1 MAGDIIVLKFGGSV
15 LRSLADVPTAV
26 HEIYRWYRAGWRVVA
41 IASALGDSTARLLN
55 KARELA
61 EDPQPHAMAEL
72 LASGER
78 QAAALLGIA
87 LDRAGVPARVIDP
100 REVGLTVSGTV
111 LDGDT
116 SAVHVER
123 MQALLEHTPVL
134 VLAGFGYG
142 EDGRLQTLGPG
153 GSDHSAVYLAHAL
166 RANRCRLLKDVDG
179 VYEADP
185 AVAPTSSLQR
195 FSALGYADALE
206 LASPLIQPKAVRLLD
221 RYSARAEVA
230 AIASPYESIIGRF
243 GRTPAHAAATVP
255 TRVLILGL
263 GQIGLGIRQRIAA
276 MSEHFTLVGALVR
289 NRDEHVE
296 AGTPLFD
303 SLEDVMEQRADVVID
318 ALPDLEPA
326 HSLARHFLERGVSVV
341 SANLPLVAEFGQSLG
356 ALAARCNAYL
366 KYSAAVGGSAPMLE
380 TLRREM
386 HHDEIRSIAAVFS
399 GAASRIL
406 DRCVA
411 GSAFDELIREASAET
426 DAARL
431 HEELSGASSTRRLRV
446 LARHAFGHEPD
457 ALHAGTLDAESLRRA
472 LEGLTGHRTLRLVAR
487 AWKISHRVFG
497 QLQLEA
503 LDPHD
508 PLAQVSPEWNRLLMT
523 RSNGREVII
532 QGRGGRWPTVEALM
546 ADLLDVRF
554 AQLALARGPA
564 VTAPPGFA
572 LSSAK
577 PVG

>member
-15 LRSLADVPTAV
+15 LRSQADVPTAV

-55 KARELA
+55 NAHELA
-61 EDPQPHAMAEL
+61 DDPQPHAMAEL

-116 SAVHVER
+116 SAVHVE
-123 MQALLEHTPVL
+123 QLQTLLEYTPVL

-142 EDGRLQTLGPG
+142 ADGRLQTLGPG
-153 GSDHSAVYLAHAL
+153 GSDHSAVYLAYAL

-179 VYEADP
+179 IYEADP
-185 AVAPTSSLQR
+185 AMTPASSLQR

-206 LASPLIQPKAVRLLD
+206 LATTLIQPKAVRLLD

-230 AIASPYESIIGRF
+230 AIASPYESVIGRF
-243 GRTPAHAAATVP
+243 GRTPAHPAATTP

-263 GQIGLGIRQRIAA
+263 GEVGRGIHRRVAA
-276 MSEHFTLVGALVR
+276 MSEHFTVAGALIRDRSKHSDVGA
-289 NRDEHVE
+289 
-296 AGTPLFD
+296 PLFD
-303 SLEDVMEQRADVVID
+303 SLDEVMNQHPGVVID
-318 ALPDLEPA
+318 ALPHLEPA
-326 HSLARHFLERGVSVV
+326 HSLVSHFLERGISVV
-341 SANLPLVAEFGQSLG
+341 SANVPLIAEKGRHLG

-366 KYSAAVGGSAPMLE
+366 RYSAAVGGSAPMLE

-386 HHDEIRSIAAVFS
+386 HHDDIRSIAAVFS
-399 GAASRIL
+399 GAASHIL
-406 DRCVA
+406 DRCA
-411 GSAFDELIREASAET
+411 KGFAFEELMLNASAET

-431 HEELSGASSTRRLRV
+431 REELSGASSVRKLRV
-446 LARHAFGHEPD
+446 LARHAFGHDPD
-457 ALHAGTLDAESLRRA
+457 ALHVTPLDAESLQRA
-472 LEGLTGHRTLRLVAR
+472 RDSLTENCTLRLVAR

-503 LDPHD
+503 LDTRD
-508 PLAQVSPEWNRLLMT
+508 PLAQVQPEWNRLLIT
-523 RSNGREVII
+523 RSNGQEVLIH
-532 QGRGGRWPTVEALM
+532 GRGGGRWPATEALM

-554 AQLALARGPA
+554 AHLAVARGDA
-564 VTAPPGFA
+564 TAPH
-572 LSSAK
+572 
-577 PVG
+577 

>member
-15 LRSLADVPTAV
+15 LRSQADVPTAV

-55 KARELA
+55 KAHELA
-61 EDPQPHAMAEL
+61 DDPQPHAMAEL

-87 LDRAGVPARVIDP
+87 LDRAGVPARVLDP

-111 LDGDT
+111 LDGDA
-116 SAVHVER
+116 SAVHVE
-123 MQALLEHTPVL
+123 QLQTLLAYTPVL

-142 EDGRLQTLGPG
+142 ADGRLQTLGPG

-179 VYEADP
+179 VYDADP
-185 AVAPTSSLQR
+185 AMTPTPSLQR

-206 LASPLIQPKAVRLLD
+206 LATTLIQPKAVRLLD
-221 RYSARAEVA
+221 HYSARAEVA
-230 AIASPYESIIGRF
+230 AIASPYESVIGRF
-243 GRTPAHAAATVP
+243 GRTPAHPTATTP

-263 GQIGLGIRQRIAA
+263 GEIGRGVHRRIAA
-276 MSEHFTLVGALVR
+276 MSEHFAVTGALI
-289 NRDEHVE
+289 RDRCKHD
-296 AGTPLFD
+296 ATGIPLFD
-303 SLEDVMEQRADVVID
+303 SLDDVMDLHPDVVID

-326 HSLARHFLERGVSVV
+326 HSLASHFLERGISVV
-341 SANLPLVAEFGQSLG
+341 SANAPLIAEVGRKLG
-356 ALAARCNAYL
+356 TLAARCNAYL
-366 KYSAAVGGSAPMLE
+366 RYSAVVGGSAPMLE

-399 GAASRIL
+399 GAASQVL
-406 DRCVA
+406 DRCVN
-411 GSAFDELIREASAET
+411 GFSFEELTLNASAET
-426 DAARL
+426 NVARL
-431 HEELSGASSTRRLRV
+431 REELSGASSVRKLRV
-446 LARHAFGHEPD
+446 LARHAFGHDPD
-457 ALHAGTLDAESLRRA
+457 AWHVAPLDAESVRRA
-472 LEGLTGHRTLRLVAR
+472 RNALTENCTLRLVAR

-503 LDPHD
+503 LDTRD
-508 PLAQVSPEWNRLLMT
+508 PLAQVQPEWNRLLIT
-523 RSNGREVII
+523 RSNGQEVVI
-532 QGRGGRWPTVEALM
+532 QGRGGGRWPTTEALM

-554 AQLALARGPA
+554 AHLALARGEA
-564 VTAPPGFA
+564 APPH
-572 LSSAK
+572 
-577 PVG
+577 

>member
-15 LRSLADVPTAV
+15 LRSQADVPTAV
-26 HEIYRWYRAGWRVVA
+26 HEIYRWYRAGWRVVV
-41 IASALGDSTARLLN
+41 IASALGDSSARLLN

-116 SAVHVER
+116 SAVHVE
-123 MQALLEHTPVL
+123 QLQTLLEDTPVL

-142 EDGRLQTLGPG
+142 ADGRLQTLGPG
-153 GSDHSAVYLAHAL
+153 GSDHSAVYLANAL

-185 AVAPTSSLQR
+185 AVAPATPLQR

-206 LASPLIQPKAVRLLD
+206 LATALIQPKAVRLLD

-230 AIASPYESIIGRF
+230 AIASPYESVIGRF
-243 GRTPAHAAATVP
+243 GRTPAHPAETTP

-263 GQIGLGIRQRIAA
+263 GEIGRGIHRRVAA
-276 MSEHFTLVGALVR
+276 MSEHFALAGALI
-289 NRDEHVE
+289 RDRDKHEH
-296 AGTPLFD
+296 ADMPLFV
-303 SLEDVMEQRADVVID
+303 SPEEVMNQHPDVVID
-318 ALPDLEPA
+318 TLPGIEPA
-326 HSLARHFLERGVSVV
+326 HSLVSHFLERGVSVV
-341 SANLPLVAEFGQSLG
+341 SANVPLIAEMGRKLG
-356 ALAARCNAYL
+356 TLAARCNAYL
-366 KYSAAVGGSAPMLE
+366 RYSAAVGGSAPMLE

-386 HHDEIRSIAAVFS
+386 HHDDIRSIAAVFS
-399 GAASRIL
+399 
-406 DRCVA
+406 C
-411 GSAFDELIREASAET
+411 ET
-426 DAARL
+426 DLASPD
-431 HEELSGASSTRRLRV
+431 EQLSRDSSVRKLRV

-457 ALHAGTLDAESLRRA
+457 ALHVTALDAESLRRA
-472 LEGLTGHRTLRLVAR
+472 RDALTENCTLRLVAR

-497 QLQLEA
+497 QLQLET
-503 LDPHD
+503 LDARD
-508 PLAQVSPEWNRLLMT
+508 PLAQGPPEWNRLLIT
-523 RSNGREVII
+523 RSNGQHVVI
-532 QGRGGRWPTVEALM
+532 QGRGGGRWPTTEALM

-554 AQLALARGPA
+554 AHLALAGGQSF
-564 VTAPPGFA
+564 APH
-572 LSSAK
+572 
-577 PVG
+577 

>member
-15 LRSLADVPTAV
+15 LRGQADVPTAV

-61 EDPQPHAMAEL
+61 DDPQPHAMAEL

-87 LDRAGVPARVIDP
+87 LDRVGVPARVIDP

-116 SAVHVER
+116 SAVHVE
-123 MQALLEHTPVL
+123 QLQTFLERTPVL

-142 EDGRLQTLGPG
+142 ADGRLQTLGPG
-153 GSDHSAVYLAHAL
+153 GSDHSAVYLANAL

-179 VYEADP
+179 VYDADP
-185 AVAPTSSLQR
+185 AMTPASSLQR

-206 LASPLIQPKAVRLLD
+206 LATSLIQPKAVRLLD

-230 AIASPYESIIGRF
+230 AIASPYESVIGRF
-243 GRTPAHAAATVP
+243 GRTPAHPAATAP

-263 GQIGLGIRQRIAA
+263 GEIGRGIHRRVAA
-276 MSEHFTLVGALVR
+276 MSEHFTVTGAFVR
-289 NRDEHVE
+289 NRGHHAGADAPLLEALDE
-296 AGTPLFD
+296 
-303 SLEDVMEQRADVVID
+303 VMNQHPDVVID
-318 ALPDLEPA
+318 ALPGIEPA
-326 HSLARHFLERGVSVV
+326 HSLVSHFLERGISVV
-341 SANLPLVAEFGQSLG
+341 SANVSLIAEMGRKLG
-356 ALAARCNAYL
+356 TLAARCNAYL
-366 KYSAAVGGSAPMLE
+366 RYSAAVGGSAPMLE

-386 HHDEIRSIAAVFS
+386 HHDDLRSIAAVFS
-399 GAASRIL
+399 S
-406 DRCVA
+406 
-411 GSAFDELIREASAET
+411 ET
-426 DAARL
+426 DPARL
-431 HEELSGASSTRRLRV
+431 HEQLSEAGSVRKLRV
-446 LARHAFGHEPD
+446 LARHAFGHDPD
-457 ALHAGTLDAESLRRA
+457 ALHVTALDAESLRRA
-472 LEGLTGHRTLRLVAR
+472 RDALTGNCTLRLVAR

-503 LDPHD
+503 LDAHD
-508 PLAQVSPEWNRLLMT
+508 PLAQGPPEWNRLLIT
-523 RSNGREVII
+523 RSNGQEVVI
-532 QGRGGRWPTVEALM
+532 QGRGGGRWPVTEALM

-554 AQLALARGPA
+554 AHLALSTG
-564 VTAPPGFA
+564 
-572 LSSAK
+572 K
-577 PVG
+577 PVS